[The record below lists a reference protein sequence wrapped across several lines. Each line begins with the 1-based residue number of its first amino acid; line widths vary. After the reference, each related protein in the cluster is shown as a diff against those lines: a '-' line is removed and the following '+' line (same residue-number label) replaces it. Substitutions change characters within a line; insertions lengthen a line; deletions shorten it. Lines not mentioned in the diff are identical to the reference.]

1 MTPSQWLK
9 ALRAVAGVFP
19 STEKRN
25 HGGAGGGPNGWKTLR
40 KLFMMNVPN
49 WKSTILV
56 GKGKVKN
63 FLTAGKEHLR
73 REAIS
78 AQKKDFMQSQG
89 FLAVEED
96 LEHLQ
101 KDPRGDS
108 TSQYS
113 REVQR
118 LFLASLSEEDRS
130 FMEASEGLGNSQ
142 KAEVAWLEK
151 KGYAY
156 TEVDV
161 SSWLYD

>member
-1 MTPSQWLK
+1 MENIEK
-9 ALRAVAGVFP
+9 AVA
-19 STEKRN
+19 K
-25 HGGAGGGPNGWKTLR
+25 GAELEVYYFKG
-40 KLFMMNVPN
+40 M
-49 WKSTILV
+49 V
-56 GKGKVKN
+56 GKGKVN
-63 FLTAGKEHLR
+63 HFLTAGKEHLR
-73 REAIS
+73 RDAIS
-78 AQKKDFMQSQG
+78 GQKKDFMKSQG
-89 FLAVEED
+89 FLALKDD

-118 LFLASLSEEDRS
+118 LFLSSLSEEDRS

-161 SSWLYD
+161 SSWSHDS

>member
-1 MTPSQWLK
+1 M
-9 ALRAVAGVFP
+9 
-19 STEKRN
+19 
-25 HGGAGGGPNGWKTLR
+25 
-40 KLFMMNVPN
+40 
-49 WKSTILV
+49 V

-78 AQKKDFMQSQG
+78 AQKKDFMKSQG
-89 FLAVEED
+89 FLAVKD
-96 LEHLQ
+96 HLEQLQ
-101 KDPRGDS
+101 KDPTGDS

-118 LFLASLSEEDRS
+118 LFVASLSEEDRS

-142 KAEVAWLEK
+142 KAEVAWLKK
-151 KGYAY
+151 KGHSY

-161 SSWLYD
+161 SSWLHD